1 MPKIFRTKIKGGF
14 MGAFS
19 SLSDR
24 LNHIFSKLT
33 KRGRLT
39 ELEIKTAMREVR
51 VALLEAD
58 VNVKVAKQ
66 FCADVS
72 EKAVGQEIIKSLNP
86 AQQVIKIVN
95 DELIDLMGS
104 SNQKLIIS
112 PKPPTVI
119 MMCGLQGAGKT
130 TLCGKLAVHL
140 KKTGKKPLL
149 TACDIY
155 RPAAI
160 NQLKVVGKNAG
171 AEVFEKGTQNPVK
184 TAQQAVEYAK
194 SMGFD
199 TVIIDTAGRLE
210 IDEALMQELE
220 NIKKGVDV
228 SEILLTVDSMMG
240 QGAVNVAKTFNER
253 LEVTGV
259 ILTKLDGDT
268 RGGACLSIKAVTGK
282 PVKFIGVGE
291 KLTDLEPFYP
301 DRMASRILGMGDVL
315 TLIEKAQEAV
325 TEEQAKAMQK
335 KMLENTFTLE
345 DYLTQFESMKKM
357 GGAQAVLAMMP
368 GMGNKVKADDID
380 ENRIERTKAI
390 ILSMT
395 KKERTEPSIINASR
409 KKRIASGSGT
419 SVQEINQLL
428 KQFEQTKQL
437 MKQLKSGKRRL
448 PF

>member
-1 MPKIFRTKIKGGF
+1 M
-14 MGAFS
+14 ALFS
-19 SLSDR
+19 SLSER

-58 VNVKVAKQ
+58 VNIQVAKK

-72 EKAVGQEIIKSLNP
+72 EKAVGQEIMKSLNP

-95 DELIDLMGS
+95 EELIALMGS
-104 SNQKLIIS
+104 SNQKLNIA

-130 TLCGKLAVHL
+130 TLCGKLAINL
-140 KKTGKKPLL
+140 KKSGKKPLL
-149 TACDIY
+149 VGCDIY

-160 NQLKVVGKNAG
+160 NQLKVVGRNAG

-184 TAQQAVEYAK
+184 TAKEGVEYAR

-210 IDEALMQELE
+210 IDEPLMRELE
-220 NIKKGVDV
+220 EIKAAVNV
-228 SEILLTVDSMMG
+228 CEILLTVDSMMG
-240 QGAVNVAKTFNER
+240 QVAVNVAKTFNER
-253 LEVTGV
+253 LEVTGI

-282 PVKFIGVGE
+282 PIKFIGVGE

-345 DYLTQFESMKKM
+345 DYLEQFESMKKM
-357 GGAQAVLAMMP
+357 GGAQALLAMMP
-368 GMGNKVKADDID
+368 GMGGKVKAEDID
-380 ENRIERTKAI
+380 EKKIEKTKAI

-395 KKERTEPSIINASR
+395 KRERIDPSIINSSR
-409 KKRIASGSGT
+409 RKRIAAGSGT
-419 SVQEINQLL
+419 SVQEVNQLL
-428 KQFEQTKQL
+428 KQFDQTKQL
-437 MKQLKSGKRRL
+437 MKQFKNGRRRL

>member
-1 MPKIFRTKIKGGF
+1 

-72 EKAVGQEIIKSLNP
+72 EKAVGQEILKSLNP

-95 DELIDLMGS
+95 DELIALMGS
-104 SNQKLIIS
+104 SNQKLNVS

-130 TLCGKLAVHL
+130 TMCGKLAVNL
-140 KKTGKKPLL
+140 KKSGKKPLL
-149 TACDIY
+149 AACDIY

-171 AEVFEKGTQNPVK
+171 AEVFEKGTQDPVR
-184 TAQQAVEYAK
+184 TARQAVEYAK

-240 QGAVNVAKTFNER
+240 QVAVNVAKTFNER

-282 PVKFIGVGE
+282 PIKFVGVGE
-291 KLTDLEPFYP
+291 KLTDLEPFFP

-315 TLIEKAQEAV
+315 TLIEKAQEV
-325 TEEQAKAMQK
+325 VSEEQAKAMQK

-345 DYLTQFESMKKM
+345 DYLVQFESMKKM
-357 GGAQAVLAMMP
+357 GGAQAILAMMP
-368 GMGNKVKADDID
+368 GMGGKLKADDID
-380 ENRIERTKAI
+380 EDKIERTKAI

-395 KKERTEPSIINASR
+395 KRERVEPAIINSSR
-409 KKRIASGSGT
+409 KKRIAAGSGT

-428 KQFEQTKQL
+428 KQFEQTKQV